1 MSNAIASQLN
11 LLGLEETRRQAE
23 LFSPTKSALSRRLNR
38 IEATHAAMG
47 ESEHGLVPEGTSEDL
62 AFLHAGLCQS
72 GCGLPHSRPD
82 NDNMIWQRS
91 AGRFHVLV
99 NPGTIVDEKTGR
111 AIRVGVPYGSKARL
125 IMIHL
130 QTEGFTSRVVNLG
143 ESMSAFLRSLGLKIS
158 GGPRGTMT
166 AVREQC
172 MRIARC
178 SFTLQW
184 SDSNDAGGHTI
195 IQESRIVNGLEL
207 WNSNRSEWS
216 GDVELSIEFHQHLKD
231 HAVPLSKA
239 GISLLSGN
247 SFGLDLYALFA
258 HRLHRLSRDLH
269 LSWSQLE
276 TQIGSEYAD
285 TKALARRTR
294 EVIPEVMIAYPEA
307 RVDITRHGLIMHP
320 SGPPVPRRTVQGH
333 RFALIESN

>member
-1 MSNAIASQLN
+1 MSSVIAKQLN
-11 LLGLEETRRQAE
+11 LIGLDETRRQAE
-23 LFSPTKSALSRRLNR
+23 IFAPTKSVLARRLNK
-38 IEATHAAMG
+38 IDATYVAMSEAKNG
-47 ESEHGLVPEGTSEDL
+47 VVPDGTNEDL

-82 NDNMIWQRS
+82 DDDKIWQRS

-99 NPGTIVDEKTGR
+99 NPGTMVDERTGK
-111 AIRVGVPYGSKARL
+111 ATRVGVPYGSKARL

-130 QTEGFTSRVVNLG
+130 QTEGFNSRVVNLG
-143 ESMSAFLRSLGLKIS
+143 ESMSAFLRSLGLKVS

-184 SDSNDAGGHTI
+184 SDSNDSGGHMI
-195 IQESRIVNGLEL
+195 ISESRIVNGLEL
-207 WNSNRSEWS
+207 WDGNRTDWS
-216 GDVELSIEFHQHLKD
+216 GEVELSLEFHQHLKE

-239 GISLLSGN
+239 GIALLSGN

-258 HRLHRLSRDLH
+258 HRLHRLNRDLH

-276 TQIGSEYAD
+276 TQIGSEYAN

-294 EVIPEVMIAYPEA
+294 EVVPEVMVAYPEA
-307 RVDITRHGLIMHP
+307 RVDITRHGLLMRP
-320 SGPPVPRRTVQGH
+320 SKPPVPRRSVQGH
-333 RFALIESN
+333 RLTLIG